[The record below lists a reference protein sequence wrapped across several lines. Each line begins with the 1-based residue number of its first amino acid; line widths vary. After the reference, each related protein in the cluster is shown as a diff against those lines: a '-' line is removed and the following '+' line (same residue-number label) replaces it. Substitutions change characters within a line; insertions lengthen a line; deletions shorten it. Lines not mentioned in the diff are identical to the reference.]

1 MKKIAT
7 YKNQW
12 FDCCYTCEHSQ
23 FDHNL
28 EGQCD
33 NQKHKDAGYYR
44 TVDVLGT
51 CDDYKTSRSLKD
63 WFEGS
68 DKNITE
74 EFDDGD

>member
-12 FDCCYTCEHSQ
+12 FDCCYTCEYGHV
-23 FDHNL
+23 
-28 EGQCD
+28 ERQCD
-33 NQKHKDAGYYR
+33 NPKYKDAGYYM
-44 TVDVLGT
+44 TVDILGI
-51 CDDYKTSRSLKD
+51 CDDYKTSHSLKD

-68 DKNITE
+68 DKDITE